1 MAAAAPSSQSRRIAD
16 MLFED
21 SQMETAAAAAAQ
33 VDVQKARHE
42 YKSIEEI
49 KELILLQNSSMSE
62 VMKMT
67 MMATQALA
75 QLATIMTNT
84 AVKPEGV
91 NVSQQVPGVQ
101 AAMPISQ
108 IGYVTTGVEAMG
120 AAPPQ
125 QQQHHHQGP
134 GQMND
139 AQKTLKN
146 IP

>member
-1 MAAAAPSSQSRRIAD
+1 
-16 MLFED
+16 
-21 SQMETAAAAAAQ
+21 
-33 VDVQKARHE
+33 
-42 YKSIEEI
+42 
-49 KELILLQNSSMSE
+49 
-62 VMKMT
+62 MT

-139 AQKTLKN
+139 AQKTLKK

>member
-1 MAAAAPSSQSRRIAD
+1 
-16 MLFED
+16 
-21 SQMETAAAAAAQ
+21 
-33 VDVQKARHE
+33 
-42 YKSIEEI
+42 
-49 KELILLQNSSMSE
+49 MSE

-139 AQKTLKN
+139 AQNDIENYSIIHHQRHRQRKLKV
-146 IP
+146 